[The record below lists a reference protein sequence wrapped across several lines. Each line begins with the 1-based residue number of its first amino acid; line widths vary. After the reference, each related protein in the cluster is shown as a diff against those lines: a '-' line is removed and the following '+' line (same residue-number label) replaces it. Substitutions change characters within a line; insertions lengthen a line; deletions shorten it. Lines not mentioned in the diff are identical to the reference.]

1 MDKVNRMN
9 NKQIIG
15 IIVLIFVLL
24 VGYKIISSN
33 IQESKEKAVQQDKYQ
48 LDQLQRSQDAMN
60 QQKIVDQLNS
70 CLATTQNEAAF
81 SATKLKNSSKCDTY
95 TNPNLEAQCLQ
106 GEINIQNQII
116 ARLNQEKND
125 CYKRYK

>member
-1 MDKVNRMN
+1 MKKCGKCNKELPPSIFSSILASPICQECETEDNKLNSYQPRANMDKVNRMN
-9 NKQIIG
+9 HK
-15 IIVLIFVLL
+15 
-24 VGYKIISSN
+24 
-33 IQESKEKAVQQDKYQ
+33 
-48 LDQLQRSQDAMN
+48 
-60 QQKIVDQLNS
+60 KIVDQLNS